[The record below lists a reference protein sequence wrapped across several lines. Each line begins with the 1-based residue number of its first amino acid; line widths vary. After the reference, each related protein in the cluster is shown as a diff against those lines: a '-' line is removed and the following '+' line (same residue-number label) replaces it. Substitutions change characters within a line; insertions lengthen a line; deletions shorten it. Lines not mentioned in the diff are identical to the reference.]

1 LTKVDEAGYASTLV
15 NVAASLLDT
24 DPTVAALEEA
34 LGAGS
39 GGRPTAVEP

>member
-1 LTKVDEAGYASTLV
+1 LAKVDEAGYSSNLA